1 MNEEII
7 KSVPG
12 FEGRYSVSDLG
23 NVYHYRKL
31 KDGSMKMTIKKGT
44 ICSDGYR
51 HIWLLSNNHK
61 RIFFSVHRLV
71 AETFLPNHAGKIQVN
86 HINGIK
92 TDNRVCNLE
101 WVTPSENVLHGRYML
116 HQQIKPVALVHNGR
130 VKHVFPSA
138 MECDRK
144 LGYGVRSQICRNHNY
159 HGCVPIFIPYR
170 LYEVWKRMLEDGLL

>member
-1 MNEEII
+1 MSKEII
-7 KSVPG
+7 MLLPG
-12 FEGRYSVSDLG
+12 SNQRYGVSNLG
-23 NVYHYRKL
+23 KVYRYRKL
-31 KDGSMKMTIKKGT
+31 KDGTLERKEKKPT
-44 ICSDGYR
+44 VSYRGYQR
-51 HIWLLSNNHK
+51 VWMIINNK
-61 RIFFSVHRLV
+61 SKGYLVHRLV
-71 AETFLPNHAGKIQVN
+71 AECFLPKPKTSLQVN

-101 WVTPSENVLHGRYML
+101 WVTPSENTLHGRYTL

-130 VKHVFPSA
+130 VKHVFPSS

-144 LGYGVRSQICRNHNY
+144 LGKCIRSQIFKNENY

>member
-1 MNEEII
+1 M
-7 KSVPG
+7 
-12 FEGRYSVSDLG
+12 
-23 NVYHYRKL
+23 
-31 KDGSMKMTIKKGT
+31 KDGTIKTKRMKTHIAGYGYLQT
-44 ICSDGYR
+44 NICVKAKPKTKY
-51 HIWLLSNNHK
+51 I
-61 RIFFSVHRLV
+61 HRLV
-71 AETFLPNHAGKIQVN
+71 AEAFLQKPSANMQVN

-116 HQQIKPVALVHNGR
+116 HQTIKPVALVHNGR